1 MSLIKNIF
9 IDFGHFKLDILELS
23 LSDNGIIAVVGPS
36 GSGKTT
42 FLKVLLG
49 LQRCSSFSW
58 EFKGKD
64 LTRLS
69 LEKRQLGFVFQDSDI
84 FPHMSV
90 EANMKFAGKPRH
102 KSNESLNDIFTHL
115 ADTLDITHLLKQRA
129 SHLSGGER
137 QRLAI
142 ANALM
147 TRPKVLLLDEPFSS
161 LDEER
166 HEAARSLIKKV
177 ATDFDIPIIM
187 VTHDKKD
194 IEQIANQVISLSK
207 GKIVNNKEI
216 KRFP

>member
-9 IDFGHFKLDILELS
+9 IDFGHFKLDIPKLS
-23 LSDNGIIAVVGPS
+23 LSDKGIIAVVGPS

-49 LQRCSSFSW
+49 LQGCSSFHW
-58 EFKGKD
+58 NFKGKD
-64 LTRLS
+64 LSRMPIE
-69 LEKRQLGFVFQDSDI
+69 EKQLGFVFQDSDI

-90 EANMKFAGKPRH
+90 EENMKFAGKPRH
-102 KSNESLNDIFTHL
+102 KSKESLNDIFTHL
-115 ADTLDITHLLKQRA
+115 TGILDITHLLKQRA

-147 TRPKVLLLDEPFSS
+147 THPKVLLLDEPFSC
-161 LDEER
+161 LDERR
-166 HEAARSLIKKV
+166 HEAARSLIKKISI
-177 ATDFDIPIIM
+177 DFDIPVIM

-194 IEQIANQVISLSK
+194 VEQIANQVITIEN
-207 GKIVNNKEI
+207 GKIVNSNI
-216 KRFP
+216 SLT